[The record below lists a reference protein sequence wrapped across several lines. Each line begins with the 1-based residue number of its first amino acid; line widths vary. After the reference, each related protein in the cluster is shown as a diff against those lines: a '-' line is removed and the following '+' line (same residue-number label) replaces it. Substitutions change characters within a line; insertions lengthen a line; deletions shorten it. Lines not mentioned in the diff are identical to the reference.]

1 MKHLNIKSNDG
12 FLHLSDLPKNCIFN
26 KKITGCGG
34 TTIAL
39 KNEINYVIAVPTT
52 ELIVNKI
59 KRTDSGVG
67 VTTFKDGTS
76 VEIFGLFGLF
86 DYQTKKNFKEY
97 LNRDG
102 VKKIICTY
110 DKLPKLKEYLN
121 PAEYQLLVDE
131 YHSLLKAYSYRYD
144 AINGIFDCYKD
155 YKSACFMSATPI
167 NSDFKPNALK
177 DLEEIEAVWND
188 IDTLKVKLEY
198 TNKPYVRAAN
208 IIKAYKADGYIS
220 INGIKSYE
228 AFFFINSVNDI
239 LKLIEYTDLQ
249 PEDVRII
256 CANTDANQK
265 KLGRFQIENSNCPN
279 KKFTFLTCKSFEGV
293 DYESDTAL
301 CFVIST
307 ASNIHTQASIDTDI
321 PQIAGRIR
329 TANNPFRKLII
340 HIFNNTYKDLN
351 LDVTYNDMKQAVED
365 DLNAANAIVKL
376 FNSIDDEKQ
385 RKMLIKSIN
394 NKYISTKNGKFV
406 FYDTLPKLELYNYM
420 VNQVIYKSGLSVK
433 KAYES
438 TGALTTDAEYN
449 KEMANFDNVIKASK
463 KLTFKDNYLKA
474 LEAKKDGNI
483 FELERL
489 CKEEL
494 IRDAI
499 YKLTP
504 EEIKSVRYT
513 KKGVRELLL
522 NKNSR
527 LNNATKITKII
538 KDSITYNE
546 FIKNDKLIAII
557 NNAYRK
563 LGIDKT
569 AKASDIKQWFD
580 IKESRKSIN
589 NIQYRGY
596 YILREKLT
604 FKI

>member
-1 MKHLNIKSNDG
+1 MKYLNIKSNDG

-86 DYQTKKNFKEY
+86 DYQTKKSFKEY

-208 IIKAYKADGYIS
+208 IIKAYKTDGYIS
-220 INGIKSYE
+220 VNGVKSYE

-256 CANTDANQK
+256 CANTDTNQK

-301 CFVIST
+301 CFVVST
-307 ASNIHTQASIDTDI
+307 ASNTHTQASIDTDI

-376 FNSIDDEKQ
+376 FNSVDDEKQ

-522 NKNSR
+522 SKNSR

-546 FIKNDKLIAII
+546 FIKNDKLVTII

-580 IKESRKSIN
+580 IKDGAKKIN
-589 NIQYRGY
+589 GTTYRGY

>member
-26 KKITGCGG
+26 KRITGCGG

-86 DYQTKKNFKEY
+86 DYQTKKSFKEY
-97 LNRDG
+97 LNKDG

-208 IIKAYKADGYIS
+208 IIKAYKTDGYIS

-394 NKYISTKNGKFV
+394 NKYISTKKGKFV

-589 NIQYRGY
+589 NVQYRGY

>member
-351 LDVTYNDMKQAVED
+351 LDVTYNDMKKAVED
-365 DLNAANAIVKL
+365 DLDAANAIVKL

>member
-1 MKHLNIKSNDG
+1 MNYLNIESKDG
-12 FLHLSDLPKNCIFN
+12 FLHLPDLPQNCIFN

-39 KNEINYVIAVPTT
+39 KNKINYVIAVPTT

-67 VTTFKDGTS
+67 ITTFKDGTS

-86 DYQTKKNFKEY
+86 DYQTKKSFKEY
-97 LNRDG
+97 LSKDG

-121 PAEYQLLVDE
+121 PPDYQLLVDE

-188 IDTLKVKLEY
+188 IETLKVKLEY
-198 TNKPYVRAAN
+198 TNKPYIRAAN
-208 IIKAYKADGYIS
+208 IIKAYKNDGYIS
-220 INGIKSYE
+220 VNGVKSYE
-228 AFFFINSVNDI
+228 AFFFINSITDI
-239 LKLIEYTDLQ
+239 LMLIEYTNLQ

-256 CANTDANQK
+256 CANTEANQK
-265 KLGRFQIENSNCPN
+265 KLGKFQIENSNCPN

-301 CFVIST
+301 CFVVST

-351 LDVTYNDMKQAVED
+351 LDVTYNDMKQAVDED
-365 DLNAANAIVKL
+365 LDAANAIVKL
-376 FNSIDDEKQ
+376 FNSVDDDKQ

-420 VNQVIYKSGLSVK
+420 VNQVIYKNGLSVK
-433 KAYES
+433 KAYEA
-438 TGALTTDAEYN
+438 TGALTTEAEFN
-449 KEMANFDNVIKASK
+449 KETDNLESITKASK
-463 KLTFKDNYLKA
+463 KVTFKEAYLKA
-474 LEAKKDGNI
+474 IKAQKEGNI

-494 IRDAI
+494 VRDAI

-504 EEIKSVRYT
+504 EDIKSARYT

-522 NKNSR
+522 SKNTR
-527 LNNATKITKII
+527 LNDFTKITKII

-546 FIKNDKLIAII
+546 FIKNDKLVAII
-557 NNAYRK
+557 NNAYSK

-580 IKESRKSIN
+580 IKESRKSIDN
-589 NIQYRGY
+589 VQYRGY

>member
-86 DYQTKKNFKEY
+86 DYQTKKSFKEY
-97 LNRDG
+97 LNKDG

-208 IIKAYKADGYIS
+208 IIKAYKTDGYIS

-394 NKYISTKNGKFV
+394 NKYISTKKGKFV

-589 NIQYRGY
+589 NVQYRGY

>member
-1 MKHLNIKSNDG
+1 
-12 FLHLSDLPKNCIFN
+12 
-26 KKITGCGG
+26 
-34 TTIAL
+34 
-39 KNEINYVIAVPTT
+39 
-52 ELIVNKI
+52 
-59 KRTDSGVG
+59 
-67 VTTFKDGTS
+67 
-76 VEIFGLFGLF
+76 
-86 DYQTKKNFKEY
+86 
-97 LNRDG
+97 
-102 VKKIICTY
+102 
-110 DKLPKLKEYLN
+110 
-121 PAEYQLLVDE
+121 
-131 YHSLLKAYSYRYD
+131 
-144 AINGIFDCYKD
+144 
-155 YKSACFMSATPI
+155 
-167 NSDFKPNALK
+167 
-177 DLEEIEAVWND
+177 
-188 IDTLKVKLEY
+188 
-198 TNKPYVRAAN
+198 
-208 IIKAYKADGYIS
+208 
-220 INGIKSYE
+220 
-228 AFFFINSVNDI
+228 
-239 LKLIEYTDLQ
+239 
-249 PEDVRII
+249 
-256 CANTDANQK
+256 
-265 KLGRFQIENSNCPN
+265 
-279 KKFTFLTCKSFEGV
+279 
-293 DYESDTAL
+293 
-301 CFVIST
+301 
-307 ASNIHTQASIDTDI
+307 
-321 PQIAGRIR
+321 
-329 TANNPFRKLII
+329 
-340 HIFNNTYKDLN
+340 
-351 LDVTYNDMKQAVED
+351 MKQAVED

-589 NIQYRGY
+589 NVQYRGY